1 MPYVISSSEA
11 RPEASIELA
20 PEFLRESPSDRIGI
34 EPAVAGR
41 IEARSPKRGLVM
53 GIPNT
58 QASVVFEELTV
69 ARAVFRITPTG
80 GGWMRSFPVRP

>member
-53 GIPNT
+53 GMSRIRK
-58 QASVVFEELTV
+58 QAWFLKS
-69 ARAVFRITPTG
+69 
-80 GGWMRSFPVRP
+80 